1 MVKMPSEFAKLFI
14 GLDNLQDTFFTAP
27 VEYPRYNVVKVGAD
41 GYRIEVALPGWE
53 KDQVKVICTNN
64 VLSIEGDKKSEVHSN
79 EDLIHKGISG
89 KSFERRFKLDSD
101 LEVKTASMD
110 NGMLKVG
117 LEYSEASKP
126 TVLEIQ

>member
-1 MVKMPSEFAKLFI
+1 MVKMPTEFAKLFI
-14 GLDNLQDTFFTAP
+14 GLDNLQDTVFTAP
-27 VEYPRYNVVKVGAD
+27 VEYPRYNVVKVGAH

-64 VLSIEGDKKSEVHSN
+64 VLSIEGDKKSEDNSN